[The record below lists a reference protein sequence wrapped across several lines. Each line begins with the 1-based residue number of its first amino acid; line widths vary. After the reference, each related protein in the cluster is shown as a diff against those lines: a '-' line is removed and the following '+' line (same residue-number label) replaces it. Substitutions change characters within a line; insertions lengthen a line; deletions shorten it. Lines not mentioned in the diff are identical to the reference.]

1 MPALLRTCLA
11 AALAALVALA
21 AARPHVH
28 EGVASPGH
36 ADAPCAVCQLRAAEP
51 AAAPAPDVAPPA
63 VAAVDLA
70 TPPGLPPV
78 SGAPLGATPG
88 QSPPPRA

>member
-28 EGVASPGH
+28 EGASPGH

-51 AAAPAPDVAPPA
+51 GGARAPDVAPPA
-63 VAAVDLA
+63 VAATDA
-70 TPPGLPPV
+70 TPPPGLPPV
-78 SGAPLGATPG
+78 AGAPLGATPG

>member
-28 EGVASPGH
+28 EGASPGH
-36 ADAPCAVCQLRAAEP
+36 PDAPCALCQLRAAEP
-51 AAAPAPDVAPPA
+51 VQAPATDVASPA
-63 VAAVDLA
+63 VAALDLA
-70 TPPGLPPV
+70 SPPGLPPV
-78 SGAPLGATPG
+78 TGAPLGATPG